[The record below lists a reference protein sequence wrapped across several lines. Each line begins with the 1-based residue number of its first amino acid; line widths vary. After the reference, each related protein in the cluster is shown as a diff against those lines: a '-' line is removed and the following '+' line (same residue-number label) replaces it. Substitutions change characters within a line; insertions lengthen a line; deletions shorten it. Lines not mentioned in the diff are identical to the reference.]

1 MGNQFKA
8 NLTLVKTHWQHKV
21 VGHQLKVKDGLE
33 ARFCNDISIWIPK
46 LTPKYPKPCT
56 FFHVKNKGASAYFRS
71 DRYSLVRL
79 FDDLSATL
87 TSDKWIDAWDRIQ
100 EVSDGLI
107 NNDLYLDEQYLD
119 MPLFQKEVEARK
131 L

>member
-21 VGHQLKVKDGLE
+21 VGHQLRIKDGLE
-33 ARFCNDISIWIPK
+33 ARFCNDITIWIPK
-46 LTPKYPKPCT
+46 LTPKYPKPCV
-56 FFHVKNKGASAYFRS
+56 FFHVKNKNSSAYFRS
-71 DRYSLVRL
+71 DRYTLRRT
-79 FDDLSATL
+79 FEDLSNTL
-87 TSDKWIDAWDRIQ
+87 SSDKWIDTWDRME
-100 EVSDGLI
+100 EVSYELI

-119 MPLFQKEVEARK
+119 MPLFQQEAEARQ